1 MVFQKRLIK
10 FGTRVSSSD
19 ISGKL
24 LSVLSDF
31 LKDRKQR
38 VILNRQVFSWAG
50 VKAGVPQGSILG
62 PLLFLVYINDVA
74 DGLSSNEKLFADH
87 TSLFLIIHDVDT
99 LETKLNNDLHQIN

>member
-31 LKDRKQR
+31 LKDRKQK
-38 VILNRQVFSWAG
+38 VIVNRQVSHGQVLRQEFLKDQSWVLLFSWF
-50 VKAGVPQGSILG
+50 IL
-62 PLLFLVYINDVA
+62 
-74 DGLSSNEKLFADH
+74 
-87 TSLFLIIHDVDT
+87 TM
-99 LETKLNNDLHQIN
+99 